1 MTRTL
6 TRKARAFWPLFLVL
20 LLADC
25 TTKAAAVAS
34 LQNVGE
40 QKEVVGDVVRFT
52 LAYNDRG
59 AMGISF
65 GDHTMLVLGILGFG
79 AALLLHSWYRSTPS
93 GALMLPAALA
103 LIIAGALGNAWE
115 RVFSPHGVVDFI
127 DIGIGASRFYTFNV
141 ADIGITLG
149 TVLLA
154 LAIVTEERAE
164 ATRS

>member
-1 MTRTL
+1 
-6 TRKARAFWPLFLVL
+6 
-20 LLADC
+20 
-25 TTKAAAVAS
+25 
-34 LQNVGE
+34 
-40 QKEVVGDVVRFT
+40 
-52 LAYNDRG
+52 
-59 AMGISF
+59 
-65 GDHTMLVLGILGFG
+65 MLVLGILGFG